1 MQGVFTK
8 FLQLWIPNKTDKG
21 SVVTDVFE
29 PNFTKLDQNAET
41 TNQALSNLSSN
52 KLDKSTYNGN
62 AATLK
67 ADIDTRLPKG
77 TYPGKAS
84 DLKTEID
91 NLNSNKYDKTGGKI
105 TGTVEIVGGNNNN
118 TARVDFSD
126 GADTGGY
133 IGAVNAPT
141 GGQKKHIGIY
151 NFKTQGSIRL
161 YEDGTTA
168 ITGNNLD
175 TENKEVIRGMNEIYS
190 LEKGIVGA
198 ATINYIQTP
207 GNKIF
212 NQVYFDNS
220 VYPPTPYICING
232 NTDTTPTSNFILA
245 TNANISIR
253 SKRHAKSIL
262 YNGGAIVP
270 NGGVSD
276 AISLS
281 EYEFMIVRVRR
292 GSYDLYSKNV
302 INATAGNVFIEPGVI
317 LTIAQTGTVTVKNNG
332 STSAD
337 IGLVEV
343 IAYSFGYLF

>member
-21 SVVTDVFE
+21 TVVTDVFE
-29 PNFTKLDQNAET
+29 PNFTKLDQNAES
-41 TNQALSNLSSN
+41 TNQTLTNLKN
-52 KLDKSTYNGN
+52 GKLD
-62 AATLK
+62 
-67 ADIDTRLPKG
+67 KG
-77 TYPGKAS
+77 TYPGTAS
-84 DLKTEID
+84 DIKTEID
-91 NLNSNKYDKTGGKI
+91 NLNSNKYDKTGGKL
-105 TGTVEIVGGNNNN
+105 TGTIEIVGGSNNN
-118 TARVDFSD
+118 TARVDFSN
-126 GADTGGY
+126 GTDTEGY
-133 IGAVNAPT
+133 IGAVNTPS

-151 NFKTQGSIRL
+151 NFKTQSSIRL

-175 TENKEVIRGMNEIYS
+175 TESKEVIRGMNEIYS
-190 LEKGIVGA
+190 LEKGIVGN

-212 NQVYFDNS
+212 NQVYFDKS

-245 TNANISIR
+245 TNANISMR

-270 NGGVSD
+270 NGGVST

-292 GSYDLYSKNV
+292 GTYDLYSKNV
-302 INATAGNVFIEPGVI
+302 INVTAGDVFIEPGVI

-337 IGLVEV
+337 VGLVEV
-343 IAYSFGYLF
+343 IAYSFGYLL

>member
-1 MQGVFTK
+1 MGILTN
-8 FLQLWIPNKTDKG
+8 FLKLLKP
-21 SVVTDVFE
+21 E
-29 PNFTKLDQNAET
+29 PNDFVDVVKHISENYDKLDENAKSNNET
-41 TNQALSNLSSN
+41 LTNLSNN
-52 KLDKSTYNGN
+52 KLDK
-62 AATLK
+62 
-67 ADIDTRLPKG
+67 G
-77 TYPGKAS
+77 TYLGKAS
-84 DLKTEID
+84 DLKTEIN

-207 GNKIF
+207 GAKIY
-212 NQVYFDNS
+212 NQIYFDNS
-220 VYPPTPYICING
+220 VYPPTPYVCVNP
-232 NTDTTPTSNFILA
+232 NTDITPTSNFILA
-245 TNANISIR
+245 TNANISMR
-253 SKRHAKSIL
+253 SKRHTKTLL
-262 YNGGAIVP
+262 YNGGTIIP
-270 NGGVSD
+270 NNSNAPAVSM
-276 AISLS
+276 S
-281 EYEFMIVRVRR
+281 EYEFLLVRIRK
-292 GSYDLYSKNV
+292 GEQDLYSKN
-302 INATAGNVFIEPGVI
+302 IISFSAGDVYIEGVV
-317 LTIAQTGTVTVKNNG
+317 LTVTAAGQVIVKNNG
-332 STSAD
+332 FTSSLT
-337 IGLVEV
+337 GLVEV
-343 IAYSFGYLF
+343 IAYSFGYLI